1 MSYLHDLYMLDVHV
15 ANKCN
20 LHCDGCNHW
29 SNYNF
34 SEVFTNNTL
43 EEWAT
48 PWSKRLNPERINL
61 LGGEP
66 FLNRECKEIVYT
78 YRKLFPNSINK
89 LFTNAFLLSKQ
100 DWLYDCLLE
109 TNTALVIT
117 FHSRDK
123 RYLKKFKKEL
133 EYLKTWGKWTFEK
146 DTWFR
151 NVYNINGV
159 EVEIRD
165 MKNHWYRTYIGNG
178 YNAKP
183 YKDNDKRKSWEE
195 CVSKNSIQLYNGLLH
210 KCGPITYL
218 KDFLKKYNLQNDED
232 WVNYYNYIGL
242 SPNCT
247 DESLKEF
254 LLREEEDICGMC
266 PAHPNKVSDKEI
278 FKLTE
283 N

>member
-1 MSYLHDLYMLDVHV
+1 MLHDLYMLDVHV

-43 EEWAT
+43 EEWAI

-66 FLNRECKEIVYT
+66 FLNKECKEIVYT
-78 YRKLFPNSINK
+78 Y
-89 LFTNAFLLSKQ
+89 
-100 DWLYDCLLE
+100 
-109 TNTALVIT
+109 
-117 FHSRDK
+117 
-123 RYLKKFKKEL
+123 
-133 EYLKTWGKWTFEK
+133 
-146 DTWFR
+146 
-151 NVYNINGV
+151 
-159 EVEIRD
+159 
-165 MKNHWYRTYIGNG
+165 G

-232 WVNYYNYIGL
+232 WVNYYNYMGL

-247 DESLKEF
+247 DKSLKDF
-254 LLREEEDICGMC
+254 LSREEEDICKMC